1 MRRHLIDN
9 LQLVIWLLLISS
21 DFFSFSA
28 YGNIVPVT
36 AKNGLDSNTVYDI
49 YYGTNGFV
57 WFATDMGVSRY
68 DGYRMR
74 NYPLISYSDAQSGIP
89 VPKAVTRI
97 VQGFGNLY
105 FLQLLHGGV
114 ACFNSR
120 IEAYIPVSFEQP
132 LNRRDILS
140 FYITDDQKCYVGT
153 LAGLYAAELELSG
166 EDAAAG
172 VVVHLADQPLVKGK
186 VTALTGSGKGWLF
199 ACIDRTKVVAYNI
212 NSGKPE
218 VLKRGID
225 SEITRLYLHNNYLWI
240 CSVDSGIELYNIE
253 QRSLH
258 QIHVAGEDEK
268 VFKDSYVTDVV
279 SVDNSTFYVSTWE
292 GLLKL
297 TFDSEELAEA
307 KCKLEWQE
315 PQSSVKMEKRITKLL
330 WNEEQ
335 CMLWLGTFGKGVAKM
350 YCAENMLNSLGQ
362 SFGANVIGIEEDLK
376 GYIWVLTDKG
386 KLWRST
392 SNRLTAKTSFEPWKE
407 GLKAGETYRMNKDRY
422 GRLWLGDTHGGVV
435 CINTQTEKVSTAYL
449 QPKDAELFSGSVK
462 QFCLDSRDRLWVIT
476 GSGLFVFDDKAMEA
490 KPVSLKYEGE
500 KIKIISSIA
509 EDKEGNLWLGTDL
522 GLKRLEIQGS
532 TFELYGK
539 YEKDAG
545 LEVSPVYFV
554 YVNNYNQILAA
565 YSDKMLRIDGRK
577 KDRIENV
584 FTLLNGMCSSHI
596 LCMVDDANG
605 NTWVGSNSGIMT
617 LRNDQTLLFN
627 YDWFGFS
634 NSVCCL
640 RDGRLLWSGSMGLT
654 FFDPLMVKTKQS
666 KGNLQLAE
674 LWINGK
680 IVSAGESVK
689 GQVVLKSAPD
699 LQDSFVFGAG
709 NGDFTF
715 YFSDLEYGIMHRR
728 LAYRLLPGGDWK
740 TAAPENGVSFSQLA
754 AGNYILQVKLIY
766 ADATSSETKE
776 MPILV
781 KSYWWNTI
789 WAILGYVLAICGV
802 VWIIINNMKSKKAR
816 QHTHK
821 TREMELKETLNLT
834 KMKQEQ
840 EREMDAMR
848 NRLLTKFMEEL
859 RTPLSLIIAPL
870 KEMSQE
876 QNLPAGLL
884 SKLRVAY
891 RSSLGMLDACNQLLD
906 IYIQGSL
913 ADRLVVAPCTV
924 DRLVDELVFTV
935 SELVRINQI
944 DFKCERKIKKN
955 MEVWVD
961 RKRIRFVLHNLLSNA
976 FHHVAFSGD
985 VSLILQEI
993 VRDGVTYCMIT
1004 VEDNGKS
1011 EVKEVVQ
1018 LMDERMLSG
1027 LTAVELGYDVMEKI
1041 IQLHHGT
1048 INMKSVKGKGTEVV
1062 VEIPVGKEI
1071 FENDAN
1077 VLFSDVTTEEET
1089 VEANPIVEEFS
1100 QKVPLPEER
1109 PVQNQELSAEPA
1121 EKKTLL
1127 IVEDHKDI
1135 RLYLKVLF
1143 GKDYNLLIATNGQE
1157 GIDMAVK
1164 GQPDL
1169 VLCDVMMPIKD
1180 GFECCRELKTGLETC
1195 HIPIIMLTAKVEDD
1209 DILKGLELGADDYI
1223 LKPFTPSIL
1232 KAKVRNLING
1242 RLQLKQMY
1250 TNLLIM
1256 PDNGNADTTEADENV
1271 KMEDP
1276 FISSVVK
1283 IIEDNICEP
1292 DFNVKKL
1299 ASDLNMSQPTLY
1311 RKVKQSTDFT
1321 IIELIRGVR
1330 MRKAAVLLKKKIYA
1344 VQEVAEM
1351 VGYNDIPTF
1360 RKHFV
1365 DTFGTTPSTYAGAEN
1380 T

>member
-1 MRRHLIDN
+1 MKRHFTEN
-9 LQLVIWLLLISS
+9 LLLVICLLLTSS
-21 DFFSFSA
+21 DAFPFST

-36 AKNGLDSNTVYDI
+36 AKSGLDSNTVYDI

-74 NYPLISYSDAQSGIP
+74 NFPLISYSDAQSGIP
-89 VPKAVTRI
+89 VSNAVTRI
-97 VQGFGNLY
+97 IQGFDSLF
-105 FLQLLHGGV
+105 FLQLLHGGI
-114 ACFNSR
+114 ACFNPR
-120 IEAYIPVSFEQP
+120 VEAYIPVSFDQP

-140 FYITDDQKCYVGT
+140 FYITDEQKCFVGT
-153 LAGLYAAELELSG
+153 LTGLYAAELVLSG
-166 EDAAAG
+166 EEDDAE
-172 VVVHLADQPLVKGK
+172 VVVRLADEPLVKGE
-186 VTALTGSGKGWLF
+186 VTALSGAEEGWLF
-199 ACIDRTKVVAYNI
+199 ACIDRTKVLAYNI
-212 NSGKPE
+212 NSRQPD
-218 VLKRGID
+218 VLQKETDRK
-225 SEITRLYLHNNYLWI
+225 ITRLYQHNNYLWI
-240 CSVDSGIELYNIE
+240 CSSGSEIELYDIE
-253 QRSLH
+253 RKSLH
-258 QIHVAGEDEK
+258 KIQIAGGNEK
-268 VFKDSYVTDVV
+268 PFKDTYITDVV
-279 SVDNSTFYVSTWE
+279 SVDNLTYYISTWE
-292 GLLKL
+292 GLFKL
-297 TFDSEELAEA
+297 TFDSEGLAEA
-307 KCKLEWQE
+307 KCRLELQE
-315 PQSSVKMEKRITKLL
+315 PQSSVKIEKRITKLL

-335 CMLWLGTFGKGVAKM
+335 CMLWLGTFGRGVAKM
-350 YCAENMLNSLGQ
+350 YCAENMFNSLGQ
-362 SFGANVIGIEEDLK
+362 SFGANVVGIEEDLK
-376 GYIWVLTDKG
+376 GYIWILTDKG

-392 SNRLTAKTSFEPWKE
+392 SNRLSAKTSFEPWKE
-407 GLKAGETYRMNKDRY
+407 GLKEGETYRMDKDRY

-435 CINTQTEKVSTAYL
+435 CINTQTEKVTTVHIKS
-449 QPKDAELFSGSVK
+449 KGAEIFPGSIS
-462 QFCLDSRDRLWVIT
+462 QFCLDSRDRLWIVT
-476 GSGLFVFDDKAMEA
+476 ASGLFVFDDKTGEA
-490 KPVSLKYEGE
+490 KPVSLECEGE
-500 KIKIISSIA
+500 KIEIISSIA
-509 EDKEGNLWLGTDL
+509 EDKEGNLWLGTDI

-532 TFELYGK
+532 TFELHGR

-545 LEVSPVYFV
+545 MEPSPVYFV
-554 YVNNYNQILAA
+554 YVNNYNQILAS
-565 YSDKMLRIDGRK
+565 YSDKMIRIDGRK

-627 YDWFGFS
+627 YAWFGFS

-654 FFDPLMVKTKQS
+654 FFDPLTVKTKQN
-666 KGNLQLAE
+666 KGDLRLAE
-674 LWINGK
+674 LWVNGK
-680 IVSAGESVK
+680 IVSTGESVN
-689 GQVVLKSAPD
+689 GQVVLNSAPD
-699 LQDSFVFGAG
+699 LQRSFVFGAG
-709 NGDFTF
+709 NRDFTF
-715 YFSDLEYGIMHRR
+715 YFSDLEYGIIQRK
-728 LAYRLLPGGDWK
+728 LAYRLLPDGDWK
-740 TAAPENGVSFSQLA
+740 TGAPEHGVSFSRLA
-754 AGNYILQVKLIY
+754 AGNYTLQVKLIY

-776 MPILV
+776 IPILV

-789 WAILGYVLAICGV
+789 WAILGYALAICGV
-802 VWIIINNMKSKKAR
+802 MYVVINSVKSKKAR
-816 QHTHK
+816 RHTHK
-821 TREMELKETLNLT
+821 AREMELKETLNLT

-906 IYIQGSL
+906 IYTQGSL
-913 ADRLVVAPCTV
+913 ADRLVVAPCAV
-924 DRLVDELVFTV
+924 DRLIDEVVFAV
-935 SELVRINQI
+935 NELVRINRI
-944 DFKCERKIKKN
+944 DFRCERKIKKD
-955 MEVWVD
+955 MELWVD
-961 RKRIRFVLHNLLSNA
+961 RKRIRFVIHNLLSNA
-976 FHHVAFSGD
+976 FNHVAFSGD
-985 VSLILQEI
+985 VSLTLQEM
-993 VRDGVTYCMIT
+993 VRDGVTYCVIT
-1004 VEDNGKS
+1004 VEDNGKNQ
-1011 EVKEVVQ
+1011 VKEVGR
-1018 LMDERMLSG
+1018 LIDERMLSG
-1027 LTAVELGYDVMEKI
+1027 LANVELGYDAMEKI

-1048 INMKSVKGKGTEVV
+1048 IIMKSVEGKGTEVV
-1062 VEIPVGKEI
+1062 VELPVGKDML
-1071 FENDAN
+1071 ENDDN
-1077 VLFSDVTTEEET
+1077 VLFEDATHEEDTAE
-1089 VEANPIVEEFS
+1089 EMPAIVETS
-1100 QKVPLPEER
+1100 PKVPLPEER
-1109 PVQNQELSAEPA
+1109 IEHTQEVLMPPA

-1143 GKDYNLLIATNGQE
+1143 GKEYNLLIATNGQE
-1157 GIDMAVK
+1157 GIDMALK

-1195 HIPIIMLTAKVEDD
+1195 HIPVIMLTAKVEDD

-1256 PDNGNADTTEADENV
+1256 PDNGNADTAEADENV